1 MADWRTEKN
10 KSFWKTISFWL
21 FFGNF
26 DFDDYDFLLV
36 FVKWASVIDLLLTM
50 SSKLEYL
57 KRYMSAEDPGSE
69 DKPKKKKKSKKKAK
83 AKQLGG

>member
-1 MADWRTEKN
+1 
-10 KSFWKTISFWL
+10 
-21 FFGNF
+21 
-26 DFDDYDFLLV
+26 
-36 FVKWASVIDLLLTM
+36 M

-57 KRYMSAEDPGSE
+57 KRYMTAEDPGSE

>member
-1 MADWRTEKN
+1 
-10 KSFWKTISFWL
+10 
-21 FFGNF
+21 
-26 DFDDYDFLLV
+26 
-36 FVKWASVIDLLLTM
+36 M

-57 KRYMSAEDPGSE
+57 KRYMSAEAAGFE